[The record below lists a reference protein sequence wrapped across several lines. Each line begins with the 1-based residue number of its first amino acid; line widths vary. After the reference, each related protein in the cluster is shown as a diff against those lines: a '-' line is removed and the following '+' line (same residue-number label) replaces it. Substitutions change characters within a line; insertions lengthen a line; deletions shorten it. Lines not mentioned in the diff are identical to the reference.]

1 MANLPESTQ
10 ESAIRAPSGPAVSGN
25 HTGNVLRCDE
35 VMGLPADR
43 STNGRATIRD
53 IATRAGVSIT
63 TVSRVLNDRPD
74 VASETR
80 EAVLEVIRELNFTS
94 NRALRPAPSGRTGL
108 VGVTI
113 PMVLGDYFAQLITGF
128 TEALYELDMQAVL
141 CPTFH
146 HQERELT
153 LVNQLLE
160 RKIDGAI
167 LVLPDESTD
176 DLLHLKQKG
185 FPFVVADE
193 GYPLDGH
200 FPLVAAANMAGA
212 IEATEHLL
220 GLGHRRIGLI
230 KGIPGFVATEDR
242 TNGYRA
248 ALVRQPVSGPTR
260 RSRRSASSASIEG
273 RAAAAQL
280 LDLPERPTAIF
291 ASNDEMA
298 VAVLQEARARGIRVP
313 EDLSVVGF
321 DDTMVAQIA
330 VPALTTVHQPLEEV
344 GRMAV
349 NLLARIMDEPPA
361 HPIRLEVGTR
371 LVVRD
376 STGPAP
382 CRSPRPEQRR

>member
-1 MANLPESTQ
+1 MAGASVRPT
-10 ESAIRAPSGPAVSGN
+10 PSI
-25 HTGNVLRCDE
+25 TG
-35 VMGLPADR
+35 DR
-43 STNGRATIRD
+43 TNGRPTIRD
-53 IATRAGVSIT
+53 IAAYAGVSIT

-74 VASETR
+74 VAPETR
-80 EAVLEVIRELNFTS
+80 EAVLEVIRGLNFTS
-94 NRALRPAPSGRTGL
+94 NRAHRPALSGRTGL

-113 PMVLGDYFAQLITGF
+113 PEVLGDYFAQLITGF

-160 RKIDGAI
+160 RRIDGAI
-167 LVLPDESTD
+167 LVLPDESKE
-176 DLLHLKQKG
+176 DLLRLKEKG

-193 GYPLDGH
+193 GYALDGQ

-242 TNGYRA
+242 TSGYRA
-248 ALVRQPVSGPTR
+248 AL
-260 RSRRSASSASIEG
+260 SAAGIRPDPLLEADGEFRTVQG
-273 RAAAAQL
+273 RAAATQL
-280 LDLPERPTAIF
+280 LDLAERPTAIF
-291 ASNDEMA
+291 ACNDEMA

-349 NLLARIMDEPPA
+349 NLLTRIIDEPPA

-371 LVVRD
+371 LIVRD

-382 CRSPRPEQRR
+382 GS

>member
-1 MANLPESTQ
+1 
-10 ESAIRAPSGPAVSGN
+10 
-25 HTGNVLRCDE
+25 
-35 VMGLPADR
+35 
-43 STNGRATIRD
+43 
-53 IATRAGVSIT
+53 
-63 TVSRVLNDRPD
+63 
-74 VASETR
+74 
-80 EAVLEVIRELNFTS
+80 
-94 NRALRPAPSGRTGL
+94 
-108 VGVTI
+108 
-113 PMVLGDYFAQLITGF
+113 MVLGDYFAQLITGF

-146 HQERELT
+146 HQARELT

-176 DLLHLKQKG
+176 DLLHLKQRG

-220 GLGHRRIGLI
+220 ELGHRRIGLI

-242 TNGYRA
+242 TSGYRA
-248 ALVRQPVSGPTR
+248 ALSAAGIRPDPALETYGEFRVDPGTGGRGAA
-260 RSRRSASSASIEG
+260 SRAPGASDG
-273 RAAAAQL
+273 HLRL
-280 LDLPERPTAIF
+280 
-291 ASNDEMA
+291 NDEMA

-321 DDTMVAQIA
+321 DDTMVSQIA

-371 LVVRD
+371 LVVRE

-382 CRSPRPEQRR
+382 LDPPPR